1 MITQY
6 DIFMSIKSIDIL
18 YVRKKTIKIK
28 MYYNN
33 KHSYYKSRKK

>member
-18 YVRKKTIKIK
+18 YVRKK
-28 MYYNN
+28 NN
-33 KHSYYKSRKK
+33 KNKNVL